1 MIKFKKSLERT
12 EEDMKLL
19 IVEDEESLNKV
30 LVKVL
35 RKLGYATDSAFDGE
49 EAVDLYFENN
59 YDLVILDLNLPKLD
73 GMEVLKAMREDNA
86 ELPILIL
93 SARSEIQDKIQGLDE
108 GANDYLTKPF
118 HFDELTAR
126 VRALL
131 RRNAQT
137 AGTRIEIG
145 DVVLDTA
152 AKTVSVGGNP
162 IALSKKE
169 YGLMAHLMLRKG
181 ETVSSQKLIESVWE
195 SDAEEMEESFYVHI
209 STLRRKFPKDF
220 IKNVRGQGY
229 YVG

>member
-1 MIKFKKSLERT
+1 M

-35 RKLGYATDSAFDGE
+35 RKLGYTTDSAFDGE

-73 GMEVLKAMREDNA
+73 GMEALKAIREDNA
-86 ELPILIL
+86 ELPVLIL

-131 RRNAQT
+131 RRNFQMS
-137 AGTRIEIG
+137 GTKIEIG
-145 DVVLDTA
+145 DVALDTA
-152 AKTVSVGGNP
+152 SKTFSVGGNP
-162 IALSKKE
+162 VALSKKE
-169 YGLMAHLMLRKG
+169 YGVMAYLMLRKG
-181 ETVSSQKLIESVWE
+181 ETVSAQKLIESVWE
-195 SDAEEMEESFYVHI
+195 SDTEEMEKSFYVHI
-209 STLRRKFPKDF
+209 STLRQKLPKDF

>member
-1 MIKFKKSLERT
+1 
-12 EEDMKLL
+12 MKLL

-35 RKLGYATDSAFDGE
+35 RKLGYVTDSVFDGA
-49 EAVDLYFENN
+49 EALDLYFENN

-73 GMEVLKAMREDNA
+73 GMEVLSAIREDNSQ
-86 ELPILIL
+86 LPILIL
-93 SARSEIQDKIQGLDE
+93 SARSEIHDKIQGLDE

-131 RRNAQT
+131 RRNFQT
-137 AGTRIEIG
+137 SGVKIEIG
-145 DVVLDTA
+145 DVVLDTIT
-152 AKTVSVGGNP
+152 KTLTVEGTPV
-162 IALSKKE
+162 ALSKKE
-169 YGLMAHLMLRKG
+169 YGVMAYLMLRKG
-181 ETVSSQKLIESVWE
+181 ETISAQKLIESVWE
-195 SDAEEMEESFYVHI
+195 SDTDEMEKSFYVHI
-209 STLRRKFPKDF
+209 SALRRKLPEGF